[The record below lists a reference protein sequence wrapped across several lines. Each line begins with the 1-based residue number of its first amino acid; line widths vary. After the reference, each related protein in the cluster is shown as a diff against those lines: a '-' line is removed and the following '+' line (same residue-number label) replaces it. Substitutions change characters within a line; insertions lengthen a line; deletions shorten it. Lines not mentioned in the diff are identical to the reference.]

1 MWYNSIG
8 DDMRVTSSKSKNA
21 ESLYIIK
28 NVYIDGKRTSKTAES
43 LGNIENLQKKLS
55 LDYDGV
61 WDWARNRAKEL
72 AKLEKK
78 DEHQIMLKFSARKQL
93 ETGNKRL
100 RHGGYIF
107 LQQIL
112 KQLKLG
118 ELCDDISSRHN
129 FKFNLTDVLSTLI
142 CTRILNPSSKRAS
155 YEIAQDYLV
164 QPDIDIQHVYRALD
178 VIEKEKDVIE
188 AAMYHNS
195 ANVIPRNTGV
205 MYFDCT
211 NFFFE
216 IDEAD
221 GLKQY
226 AKSKENRPNPV
237 TQMGLFLDGN
247 GIPLSFCITPG
258 NQNEQKVLRPL
269 EARMLRDFE
278 ISKCVVCTDAGVASK
293 ENRLFNSIGQRS
305 YIVTQSIKK
314 LPKHLK
320 VWTLGDSGWFY
331 QKKDGQVVRD
341 INLSGLDESNP
352 KIFNRIYY
360 KERWTN
366 EKGME
371 ERLVVSYSPK
381 FRAYQEKIRN
391 GQIERAAAMIKNK
404 TQRKGKNQNDPA
416 RFIIETKTTPN
427 GEIAEETYHTLDNH
441 KIAEEAKYDGF
452 YAVCTKLEDDVAEII
467 KINKRRC
474 EIEES
479 FRIMKSEFKARP
491 VHLKNDNR
499 VTAHFITCFLALLVY
514 RLLEQKLEEKYTV
527 HEITSTLRK
536 MNFLHFAGD
545 GYIPTYERTQLTDDL
560 HKIFGHRTD
569 TEIVSEKKMKKI
581 LHDINL

>member
-1 MWYNSIG
+1 
-8 DDMRVTSSKSKNA
+8 MRVTSSKSKNA

-43 LGNIENLQKKLS
+43 LGNIENLKKELS

-61 WDWARNRAKEL
+61 WEWARARAKDL
-72 AKLEKK
+72 AAAEKK
-78 DEHQIMLKFSARKQL
+78 DEHQVILKFSARKQI
-93 ETGNKRL
+93 EMGNRKL

-112 KQLKLG
+112 KQLKLDKI
-118 ELCDDISSRHN
+118 CDDISSRHH

-142 CTRILNPSSKRAS
+142 CTRILNPSSKKAS
-155 YEIAQDYLV
+155 FEIAQDYLM
-164 QPDIDIQHVYRALD
+164 QPDMDIQHVYRALD

-188 AAMYHNS
+188 TAMYHNS
-195 ANVIPRNTGV
+195 KNIIARHTGV

-216 IDEAD
+216 IDDAD

-226 AKSKENRPNPV
+226 SKSKENRPNPV

-258 NQNEQKVLRPL
+258 NESEQKVLRPL
-269 EARMLRDFE
+269 ESRMLRDFK

-293 ENRLFNSIGQRS
+293 DNRLFNMIGQRS
-305 YIVTQSIKK
+305 YVVTRSIKK
-314 LPKHLK
+314 DKKHLK
-320 VWTLGDSGWFY
+320 DWMLGNSGWFY
-331 QKKDGQVVRD
+331 HDKEGHVHGN
-341 INLSGLDESNP
+341 INLSDLDESVQ

-360 KERWTN
+360 KERWIN
-366 EKGME
+366 EDGIE
-371 ERLVVSYSPK
+371 ERLIVSYSPK
-381 FRAYQEKIRN
+381 YRAYQEKIRN
-391 GQIERAAAMIKNK
+391 GQIERAEKMIKNK

-416 RFIIETKTTPN
+416 RFIVETKTTPN
-427 GEIAEETYHTLDNH
+427 GEIAEETHHTIDND

-452 YAVCTKLEDDVAEII
+452 YAVCTTLEDDVSEII
-467 KINKRRC
+467 KINKRRW

-536 MNFLHFAGD
+536 MNFLHFEGD
-545 GYIPTYERTQLTDDL
+545 GYIPTYERTELTDDL
-560 HKIFGHRTD
+560 HKILGHRTD

-581 LHDINL
+581 LYDINF